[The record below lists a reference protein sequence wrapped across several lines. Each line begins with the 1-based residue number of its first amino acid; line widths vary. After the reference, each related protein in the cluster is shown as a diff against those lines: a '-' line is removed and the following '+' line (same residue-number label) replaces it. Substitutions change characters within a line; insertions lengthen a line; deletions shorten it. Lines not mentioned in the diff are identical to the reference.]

1 MTDTHQSLDSGLY
14 FVSTPIGAARDIT
27 LRGLDILE
35 SADVLAAEDTRNTR
49 HLMDIHGI
57 KLKGRLLI
65 PYHDHNGARVRPKLI
80 EMINGGKSVAYV
92 SDAGTPLIAD
102 PGYALARDV
111 IAADLKVIAAP
122 GASAILTALAVA
134 GLPTDRF
141 FFAGFLP
148 QKKLA
153 RRKALASMA
162 NIPGTLVFYESPKRV
177 GKSLTD
183 MVLELG
189 GERSAAVCRELTKKF
204 EEVRRGSLAELQDI
218 YQLDTP
224 KGEIVVVIGP
234 APDREISEDM
244 LQEVLKVAL
253 REHNSLRDAV
263 DRVTSDTGLARKK
276 VYQMAL
282 MLEQNR

>member
-1 MTDTHQSLDSGLY
+1 MTDIHQSLDAGLY

-27 LRGLDILE
+27 LRGLDILK

-49 HLMDIHGI
+49 HLMDIHGVR
-57 KLKGRLLI
+57 LEGRSLI
-65 PYHDHNGARVRPKLI
+65 PYHDHNGAHVRPKLI
-80 EMINGGKSVAYV
+80 SMIKEGKSVAYV

-122 GASAILTALAVA
+122 GASAVLAALAVA

-148 QKKLA
+148 QKKIA
-153 RRKALASMA
+153 RRKSLASMS
-162 NIPGTLVFYESPKRV
+162 NIPGTLVIYESPKRV
-177 GKSLTD
+177 GKSLSD

-204 EEVRRGSLAELQDI
+204 EEVRRGSLAELQKT
-218 YQLDTP
+218 YQLETP

-234 APDREISEDM
+234 APAREISDEM
-244 LQEVLKVAL
+244 LEGALKVAL
-253 REHNSLRDAV
+253 RHHDSLRDAV
-263 DRVTSDTGLARKK
+263 DQVTKDTDMARKK

-282 MLEQNR
+282 AMEQKR